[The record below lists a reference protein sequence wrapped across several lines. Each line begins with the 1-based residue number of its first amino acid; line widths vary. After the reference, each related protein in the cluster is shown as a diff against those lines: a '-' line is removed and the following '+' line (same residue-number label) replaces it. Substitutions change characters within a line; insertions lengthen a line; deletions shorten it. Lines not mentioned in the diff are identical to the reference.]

1 MTGEDVEREAEVEY
15 LLEREVNDS
24 AEKLEEEH
32 KVENT
37 EEVEEPE
44 KKLNASKEPKVK
56 EIGIEDEAKR
66 KEICLFSFNI
76 LINVK
81 CQFWEIAVVCLL

>member
-32 KVENT
+32 K
-37 EEVEEPE
+37 
-44 KKLNASKEPKVK
+44 
-56 EIGIEDEAKR
+56 
-66 KEICLFSFNI
+66 F
-76 LINVK
+76 
-81 CQFWEIAVVCLL
+81 